1 MLSQQRRASMRS
13 LVRPPPGAPRPAN
26 LLLAALPVETFRAL
40 SPHLTS
46 VPIPLKHVLHQS
58 GERLRYVYFLNS
70 GVASITTGL
79 SDGRMVEA
87 ATVGDEGM
95 LGVEAFLGDQAIAYG
110 KTLMQVAGTNA
121 AAMPVDDFRR
131 ELARRGPLHE
141 LMGRYTQVLIA
152 QMMQSAACNAIHD
165 VHQRC
170 ARWLLMTHDRM
181 HEQDFRLSH
190 EFLAIMLGVHRPTV
204 SMVAAALQHAGLIRY
219 RYSQV
224 TVVDRGGLEAASCEC
239 YSLVRAQFNR
249 LHRGPRPRR

>member
-1 MLSQQRRASMRS
+1 MSQKGKASVRTV
-13 LVRPPPGAPRPAN
+13 VRPPPGAPRPAN
-26 LLLAALPVETFRAL
+26 RLLAALPAETFRTL
-40 SPHLTS
+40 SPLLTT
-46 VPIPLKHVLHQS
+46 VPMPLKHVLHRS

-95 LGVEAFLGDQAIAYG
+95 LGVEAFLGDHAIAYG

-121 AAMPVDDFRR
+121 TAMPVDDFRR

-190 EFLAIMLGVHRPTV
+190 EFLAVMLGVHRPTV
-204 SMVAAALQHAGLIRY
+204 SVVAAALQHAGLIRY

-239 YSLVRAQFNR
+239 YPLIRAQFNR
-249 LHRGPRPRR
+249 LRRGPRRRR

>member
-1 MLSQQRRASMRS
+1 MSQTRRAPVRS
-13 LVRPPPGAPRPAN
+13 VVRPPPGGARPAN
-26 LLLAALPVETFRAL
+26 LLLAALPVDTFRGL
-40 SPHLTS
+40 SPFLTT
-46 VPIPLKHVLHQS
+46 IPLPPKHVLHHS
-58 GERLRYVYFLNS
+58 GERLRHVYFLNS
-70 GVASITTGL
+70 GVASITTRL

-95 LGVEAFLGDQAIAYG
+95 LGVEAFLGDRAVAYG

-121 AAMPVDDFRR
+121 AAMRVDDFRR

-165 VHQRC
+165 VRQRC

-204 SMVAAALQHAGLIRY
+204 SVIAAALQHAGLIRY
-219 RYSQV
+219 AYGHV

-239 YSLVRAQFNR
+239 YPLIRAQFNR
-249 LHRGPRPRR
+249 LRRRPRRQR

>member
-1 MLSQQRRASMRS
+1 MSQQRRASMRS
-13 LVRPPPGAPRPAN
+13 LVRPPPDEPRPAN
-26 LLLAALPVETFRAL
+26 LLLAALPLDTFQAL

-46 VPIPLKHVLHQS
+46 VPIPLKLVLHQS

-70 GVASITTGL
+70 GVASITTRL
-79 SDGRMVEA
+79 SDGRLVEA

-95 LGVEAFLGDQAIAYG
+95 LGIEAFLGDRAIAYG

-121 AAMPVDDFRR
+121 VAIPVGDFRR

-152 QMMQSAACNAIHD
+152 QMMQSVACNAIHD
-165 VHQRC
+165 VQQRC

-181 HEQDFRLSH
+181 HERDFRLSH
-190 EFLAIMLGVHRPTV
+190 EFLAVMLGVHRPTV
-204 SMVAAALQHAGLIRY
+204 SIVAAALQDAGLIRY

-239 YSLVRAQFNR
+239 YPLIRAEFNR
-249 LHRGPRPRR
+249 LGRDRRRKR